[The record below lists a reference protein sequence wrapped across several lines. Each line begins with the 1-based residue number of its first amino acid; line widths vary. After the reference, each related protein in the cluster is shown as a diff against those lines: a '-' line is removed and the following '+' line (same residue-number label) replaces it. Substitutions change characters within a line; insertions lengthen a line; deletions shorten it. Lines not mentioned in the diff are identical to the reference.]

1 MCSNIF
7 RIKERKC
14 ILWKNVKEKK
24 YLSFEEV
31 MDFIKEMSYSTGLYG
46 RLYRN
51 IMETEESQEE
61 FKRICEQEKFETT
74 LDFVYWYEC

>member
-1 MCSNIF
+1 M
-7 RIKERKC
+7 E
-14 ILWKNVKEKK
+14 NVKEKK

-31 MDFIKEMSYSTGLYG
+31 MDFIKTMSYSTGLYG

>member
-1 MCSNIF
+1 M
-7 RIKERKC
+7 E
-14 ILWKNVKEKK
+14 NVKEEK

-74 LDFVYWYEC
+74 LDFVMWYEC

>member
-1 MCSNIF
+1 M
-7 RIKERKC
+7 E
-14 ILWKNVKEKK
+14 NVKEKK

-51 IMETEESQEE
+51 IIKKNLEEYVNKKNLKQH
-61 FKRICEQEKFETT
+61 
-74 LDFVYWYEC
+74 

>member
-1 MCSNIF
+1 M
-7 RIKERKC
+7 E
-14 ILWKNVKEKK
+14 NVKERK

-31 MDFIKEMSYSTGLYG
+31 MEVIKELAKSTGLYG

-61 FKRICEQEKFETT
+61 FRKICEQEKFKDSM
-74 LDFVYWYEC
+74 DFIMWYEC

>member
-1 MCSNIF
+1 M
-7 RIKERKC
+7 E
-14 ILWKNVKEKK
+14 NVKEEK

>member
-1 MCSNIF
+1 M
-7 RIKERKC
+7 E
-14 ILWKNVKEKK
+14 NVKEKK

-51 IMETEESQEE
+51 IMGTEESQEE
-61 FKRICEQEKFETT
+61 FRRICEQEKFKTT

>member
-1 MCSNIF
+1 M
-7 RIKERKC
+7 E
-14 ILWKNVKEKK
+14 NVKEEK

-61 FKRICEQEKFETT
+61 FRRICEQEKFETT

>member
-1 MCSNIF
+1 
-7 RIKERKC
+7 
-14 ILWKNVKEKK
+14 
-24 YLSFEEV
+24 

>member
-1 MCSNIF
+1 M
-7 RIKERKC
+7 E
-14 ILWKNVKEKK
+14 NVKEKK
-24 YLSFEEV
+24 YLSFKEV

-61 FKRICEQEKFETT
+61 FKRICEQERKSRRI
-74 LDFVYWYEC
+74 

>member
-1 MCSNIF
+1 M
-7 RIKERKC
+7 E
-14 ILWKNVKEKK
+14 NVKEKK

-31 MDFIKEMSYSTGLYG
+31 MDFIKEMSHSTGLYG

>member
-1 MCSNIF
+1 M
-7 RIKERKC
+7 
-14 ILWKNVKEKK
+14 KNVKEKK

-61 FKRICEQEKFETT
+61 FKRICEQEKFEIT
-74 LDFVYWYEC
+74 LDFVMWYEC

>member
-1 MCSNIF
+1 MNLYG
-7 RIKERKC
+7 KC
-14 ILWKNVKEKK
+14 KRKK

-31 MDFIKEMSYSTGLYG
+31 MDFIKKMSYSTGLYG

-61 FKRICEQEKFETT
+61 FRRICEQEKFKTT

>member
-1 MCSNIF
+1 M
-7 RIKERKC
+7 E
-14 ILWKNVKEKK
+14 NVKEKK
-24 YLSFEEV
+24 YLSFEEI

-74 LDFVYWYEC
+74 LDFVMWYES

>member
-1 MCSNIF
+1 M
-7 RIKERKC
+7 E
-14 ILWKNVKEKK
+14 NVKEKK
-24 YLSFEEV
+24 YLSFKEV

-61 FKRICEQEKFETT
+61 FKRICE
-74 LDFVYWYEC
+74 